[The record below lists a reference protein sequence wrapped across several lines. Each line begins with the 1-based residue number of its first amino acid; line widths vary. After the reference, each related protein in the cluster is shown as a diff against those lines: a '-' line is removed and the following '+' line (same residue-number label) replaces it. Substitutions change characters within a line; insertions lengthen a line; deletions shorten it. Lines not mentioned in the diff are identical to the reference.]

1 MLKIHPIT
9 LIVFGL
15 FLISLGFN
23 FLYIRQIE
31 ELKEKKRTIIIK
43 PGIRLYEP
51 SDKKYVT

>member
-15 FLISLGFN
+15 FLILLGFN